1 MNSIYEKIWK
11 LEVSFKKFW
20 KLGAD
25 FEKTSKLGGYRNL
38 VAAGEAILKKKIL
51 INLAVVFKSLAYC

>member
-1 MNSIYEKIWK
+1 MK
-11 LEVSFKKFW
+11 LEVSFKKYW

-38 VAAGEAILKKKIL
+38 VVAGEAILKKKIL
-51 INLAVVFKSLAYC
+51 VILAEVFKSLAYC